1 MKKKKKTNSYLEIPQ
16 DFNGF
21 SFKEVKIRRA
31 MLELKRETLK
41 ESIKNSVTEVKR
53 AVPIG
58 SSSSS
63 SSKGGLSNFFSFGT
77 KTASVATTGKVGAI
91 IKIASLG
98 FDAYKFIRKFKE
110 KRRAKKQN
118 Y

>member
-41 ESIKNSVTEVKR
+41 ESIKHSVAEVKR
-53 AVPIG
+53 SVPVG
-58 SSSSS
+58 SSK
-63 SSKGGLSNFFSFGT
+63 SSKSGIGKFFSFGT
-77 KTASVATTGKVGAI
+77 KTAAVASTGKIGAI
-91 IKIASLG
+91 IKIASLSLE
-98 FDAYKFIRKFKE
+98 AIKFVQKIKD
-110 KRRAKKQN
+110 KRRAKRQE